1 MDPWPTPTYTLIPPE
16 TPEVAPT
23 SLRTRPYPL
32 SMCSVSALGPAFWRI
47 MHMTPALNRLIEDN
61 IQLCRVEQYFSLP
74 PMNWNHLRQALTPPM
89 ANTGFDYQYL
99 ETIGDSVLK

>member
-1 MDPWPTPTYTLIPPE
+1 MYTLIPPT
-16 TPEVAPT
+16 TPEAA
-23 SLRTRPYPL
+23 SLRSNTRPYPL
-32 SMCSVSALGPAFWRI
+32 GMISVSALGRAFWRV

-61 IQLCRVEQYFSLP
+61 IQLRRVETYFSLP
-74 PMNWNHLRQALTPPM
+74 PMDWNHLRQAMTPPM